1 MVNSTIIIFLIAII
15 AVVVFVLYAIIYV
28 IPKSISRIINSKKKE
43 KKFSKNSTYI
53 RVLKKKWATDLLIS
67 KKALKTIIK
76 L

>member
-43 KKFSKNSTYI
+43 KNLAKI
-53 RVLKKKWATDLLIS
+53 VHIS
-67 KKALKTIIK
+67 EF
-76 L
+76 